1 MSAGGKP
8 SAGQGAE
15 SAKKPARKP
24 EPAVA
29 PKAQGKSPGAAQAP
43 RAQAKQAGGAQA
55 TRAQAKPT
63 GDAQAP
69 RAQAKAAGDAQ
80 APKAQGK
87 SAGDTQASKAQAKAA
102 GDVQAPRAQ
111 AKSAGDAQATKSQ
124 GNSAAG
130 DTQASKAQV
139 KPAGDAQ
146 ALKGQSKATGTS
158 ESAKPQAKPVGKG
171 QAKSADV
178 TPQEISLKSV
188 EGVKS
193 QATPIETAHEAKPR
207 ATPIET
213 AHEAKPRATP
223 IETAQEKKPQATSI
237 ETAQETNPQATP
249 IEEAHEAKPH
259 VKVVEAPHAS
269 KPRANS
275 VASPPSEAPAKPPSR
290 RGLTLVSSRGAS
302 VESEESSSDDVII
315 AEVPPIED
323 EAPPPRYE
331 ARTHTRPPLSV
342 GDLDSEV
349 LPISALAPIEGTFTG
364 APLLVH
370 SSPETIRTWGVL
382 GSTMSRL
389 VPGKSEGGYTFSGQA
404 RLFVRAINRVEAA
417 SEGTGR
423 CSVVLRNTSGRPIQ
437 LQVKGGLFS
446 KYLTPQFPP
455 STTGAPFNPLSQE
468 RIDEDLTGLVDA
480 QAEQG
485 KEPDPEG
492 LFFRGPHAVLA
503 SGLLDAVLDARDESE
518 RQSRPL
524 VRDDLDLSHLDD
536 VRLGTRGAFEGSL
549 TVPPGAT
556 VVVLDARHEKSG
568 TLCALLDFTALDSK
582 GQVDPGARF
591 RLATVSSPL
600 PLTPD
605 ELAAISRSEHPLA
618 TAGDAG
624 TTAFPSLQ
632 GVSEAGSLFV
642 GERTLRLSP
651 GTLAGDLVM
660 SMPRRR
666 AGTGPDAPTL
676 TPTSGTSASRAAS
689 ARDDRTHDGARGV
702 SYQLT
707 YTLEN
712 EDSEPR
718 EVELLLTSPR
728 LHPSEHFFPQAG
740 VLNLAMK
747 VDGQRVDVRVNQ
759 RGEGRVLAVLEL
771 PPEGRRQ
778 VRLEWTHV
786 GGTFP
791 PAGLELR
798 ARR

>member
-1 MSAGGKP
+1 M
-8 SAGQGAE
+8 
-15 SAKKPARKP
+15 
-24 EPAVA
+24 
-29 PKAQGKSPGAAQAP
+29 
-43 RAQAKQAGGAQA
+43 
-55 TRAQAKPT
+55 
-63 GDAQAP
+63 
-69 RAQAKAAGDAQ
+69 
-80 APKAQGK
+80 
-87 SAGDTQASKAQAKAA
+87 
-102 GDVQAPRAQ
+102 
-111 AKSAGDAQATKSQ
+111 
-124 GNSAAG
+124 
-130 DTQASKAQV
+130 

-146 ALKGQSKATGTS
+146 ALKGQSKAAGTS

-171 QAKSADV
+171 QAKSAERSADV
-178 TPQEISLKSV
+178 TPQEMSLKSV

-193 QATPIETAHEAKPR
+193 Q

-249 IEEAHEAKPH
+249 IEEAPEAKPH
-259 VKVVEAPHAS
+259 VKVVEATHAA

-446 KYLTPQFPP
+446 KYLTPQFPL

-468 RIDEDLTGLVDA
+468 PIDEDLTGLVDA

-503 SGLLDAVLDARDESE
+503 SGLLDAVLDARDESA

-728 LHPSEHFFPQAG
+728 LHPSERFFPQAG